1 MNPDFL
7 LLKKKVF
14 KAVSKN
20 FFNSKMN
27 IAFGEPT
34 FPFEADLK
42 K

>member
-1 MNPDFL
+1 MNPDFT

-14 KAVSKN
+14 KAVSK
-20 FFNSKMN
+20 SKMN

-34 FPFEADLK
+34 FPFEACLK